1 MSLMADSE
9 SDVEFSRKQLRTPEE
24 MKVEITKEKEL
35 IRLKEE
41 RFITM
46 FRPSLEEDLALLDM
60 KKSNQT
66 QQQTQ
71 TGSRRSR
78 NRRGGDSRLGG
89 YHIKKQNSGQFLRSD
104 HERKN
109 QLDFAVQRKKDM
121 MNIRKSMRPI
131 SRNSVSEQDDKP
143 TSQILQQIQQAQSN
157 VLTESPQVN
166 HGVSA
171 EQMFESALGKTD
183 HDLQRFHGKY
193 FGQEA
198 ILSFN
203 EKFKQAGRLL
213 ERYPNEKDLP
223 EELKTPRSIYLRG
236 VEKSNLLP
244 LPLLIRSENAPLTL
258 DLGRRGLGDLRVKP
272 IIDVIDE
279 LPALHSINLSD
290 NRLTDVTLMPLASK
304 LPLMETLT
312 YLDLSFNKI
321 DECSHTIMDYL
332 RSESCKLRSLIL
344 NGADVDDQECVN
356 LASAISQ
363 NKSLKTLS
371 LSRNLIG
378 KAELLNVLHP
388 DLVTGGEALG
398 QMLRAN
404 NTLTKLD
411 LSWNSI
417 RLDSA
422 IALSKSLEVNQ
433 TIRVLLLGYNSFGDM
448 PSQYLGKALK
458 INKSLTELDLES
470 NSINPKAATVL
481 ANAISFNETL
491 LKLNINGNTLGK
503 IGAQALVAAIQR
515 SSTESRKLQVSFV
528 NCDCSKDD
536 DNIFS
541 AANPHGTWR
550 MNLREPY
557 GQMVAAECLYLA
569 NYKAGCRIVRILH
582 NGNPVTLE
590 RSYVAS
596 ADEGEAGA
604 QKKFKLEEFYK
615 NCRLAANELL
625 ASNFVE
631 SSKYLNNLL
640 TQFGFRMDEENRLSV
655 LKKTQ
660 ELWVAKAKR
669 EGRDVRFPIFVVIWP
684 LLIMRFI

>member
-1 MSLMADSE
+1 
-9 SDVEFSRKQLRTPEE
+9 
-24 MKVEITKEKEL
+24 MKVEIAKEKEVL
-35 IRLKEE
+35 RLKEE

-46 FRPSLEEDLALLDM
+46 FRPSLEEDLALLDF
-60 KKSNQT
+60 KKSNQP
-66 QQQTQ
+66 QQQVQ
-71 TGSRRSR
+71 TGSRRNR
-78 NRRGGDSRLGG
+78 NRRGADSGLGG
-89 YHIKKQNSGQFLRSD
+89 YHIKKQTSTHLLKSD
-104 HERKN
+104 NERKN

-121 MNIRKSMRPI
+121 INMRRNSMRPI
-131 SRNSVSEQDDKP
+131 SRESSSGKI
-143 TSQILQQIQQAQSN
+143 SLQQLQQP
-157 VLTESPQVN
+157 TPPGSPPLIN
-166 HGVSA
+166 PTPGVSA
-171 EQMFESALGKTD
+171 EQMFESALGKAD

-193 FGQEA
+193 FGQDA
-198 ILSFN
+198 VLAFN

-213 ERYPNEKDLP
+213 ERYPDEKDLP
-223 EELKTPRSIYLRG
+223 EELKTPRSMYLRG
-236 VEKSNLLP
+236 VEKDNLLP
-244 LPLLIRSENAPLTL
+244 LPLLLRSENAPLSL
-258 DLGRRGLGDLRVKP
+258 DLSRRGLGDKRVKP
-272 IIDVIDE
+272 IIDVIAE

-290 NRLTDVTLMPLASK
+290 NRLTDMTLMPLASK

-312 YLDLSFNKI
+312 FLDLSFNKI
-321 DECSHTIMDYL
+321 DECSQTIMDYL
-332 RSESCKLRSLIL
+332 RSSSCKLRSLIL

-398 QMLRAN
+398 QMLRTN

-411 LSWNSI
+411 ISWNSI

-422 IALSKSLEVNQ
+422 VALSKSLEVNQ
-433 TIRVLLLGYNSFGDM
+433 TLRVLLLGYNSFGDM

-458 INKSLTELDLES
+458 VNKSLTELDLES

-528 NCDCSKDD
+528 NCDCNKDD

-557 GQMVAAECLYLA
+557 GQMVASECLYLA

-582 NGNPVTLE
+582 NGNPITLE

-660 ELWVAKAKR
+660 ELWTAKAKR
-669 EGRDVRFPIFVVIWP
+669 EGRDVSS
-684 LLIMRFI
+684 

>member
-1 MSLMADSE
+1 M
-9 SDVEFSRKQLRTPEE
+9 RTPEE
-24 MKVEITKEKEL
+24 MKVEIAKEKEL
-35 IRLKEE
+35 LRIKEE

-60 KKSNQT
+60 KKSNQP
-66 QQQTQ
+66 QQQAQSGT
-71 TGSRRSR
+71 RRNR
-78 NRRGGDSRLGG
+78 NRRGEDSRLGG
-89 YHIKKQNSGQFLRSD
+89 YHIKKQSSGQFLRSD
-104 HERKN
+104 NERKN
-109 QLDFAVQRKKDM
+109 QLDFAVQRKKDLI
-121 MNIRKSMRPI
+121 NIR
-131 SRNSVSEQDDKP
+131 RNSIRPVSRESSSGKMERSS
-143 TSQILQQIQQAQSN
+143 SQILQQMQQATT
-157 VLTESPQVN
+157 VAESAVIN
-166 HGVSA
+166 NAVSA

-183 HDLQRFHGKY
+183 HDLERFHGKY

-198 ILSFN
+198 LLAFH

-213 ERYPNEKDLP
+213 ERYPDEKDLP
-223 EELKTPRSIYLRG
+223 DELKTPRSMYLRG
-236 VEKSNLLP
+236 VEKGNLLP
-244 LPLLIRSENAPLTL
+244 LPLLLRSENAPLTL
-258 DLGRRGLGDLRVKP
+258 DLGRRGLGDKRVKP

-290 NRLTDVTLMPLASK
+290 NRLTDITLMPLASK
-304 LPLMETLT
+304 LPLMDTLT

-332 RSESCKLRSLIL
+332 RSSSCKLRSLIL

-356 LASAISQ
+356 IASAIAQ

-404 NTLTKLD
+404 STLTKLD

-422 IALSKSLEVNQ
+422 IALSKALEINQSLR
-433 TIRVLLLGYNSFGDM
+433 TLLLGYNSFGDM

-458 INKSLTELDLES
+458 MNKSLTELDLES

-528 NCDCSKDD
+528 NCDCNKDD

-557 GQMVAAECLYLA
+557 GQMVASECLYLA

-582 NGNPVTLE
+582 NGNPITLE

-596 ADEGEAGA
+596 AEEGEAGA

-615 NCRLAANELL
+615 NCRLAANEML

-631 SSKYLNNLL
+631 SSRYLNLLL

-655 LKKTQ
+655 IKKTH
-660 ELWVAKAKR
+660 ELWTAKAKR
-669 EGRDVRFPIFVVIWP
+669 EGRDVSWR
-684 LLIMRFI
+684 LLLRY